1 MTIERKAPT
10 YGLAINSE
18 PNANSRCSG
27 DFESYVSF
35 EEEEVL
41 GEEPGKDALHFF
53 KRVSV
58 FNFKRLT
65 IKEQAIIA
73 ERCFP
78 FLLIREKAMFRNL
91 SMPLLYLLPSHRPQS
106 RFEPEGSV

>member
-1 MTIERKAPT
+1 MTIERKALT

-41 GEEPGKDALHFF
+41 GEEPGKDALPISL
-53 KRVSV
+53 K
-58 FNFKRLT
+58 
-65 IKEQAIIA
+65 
-73 ERCFP
+73 
-78 FLLIREKAMFRNL
+78 
-91 SMPLLYLLPSHRPQS
+91 
-106 RFEPEGSV
+106 G